1 MKTNSLKV
9 EPAADVAGPR
19 TPLRF
24 FLISIL
30 AYDRSFFKRPFTVR
44 RFFVRTLFVQ
54 PVKTKYFYIGLI

>member
-9 EPAADVAGPR
+9 EPAADVAGPQ

-44 RFFVRTLFVQ
+44 RFFVRTLFV
-54 PVKTKYFYIGLI
+54 